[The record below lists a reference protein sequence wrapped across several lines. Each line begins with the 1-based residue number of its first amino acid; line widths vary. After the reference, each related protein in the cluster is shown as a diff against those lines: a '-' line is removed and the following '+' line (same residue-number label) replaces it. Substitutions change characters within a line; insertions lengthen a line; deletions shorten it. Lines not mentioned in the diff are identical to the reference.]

1 MKIKIL
7 NDVKKYVITSTIKKE
22 QLELVKKYRPDAL
35 VLKDAEGND
44 VFGMSYVEGRPCVSK
59 NGVTFGSVNDAGY
72 LLVTGDIPADLPKG
86 VADNKNYVADIVGA
100 AQANIKALETSLP
113 EVIEQIGAARSE
125 IINGI
130 ETV

>member
-35 VLKDAEGND
+35 VLKDADGND

-86 VADNKNYVADIVGA
+86 VADNKNYVADIIGA
-100 AQANIKALETSLP
+100 AQANIKALEASLP

-125 IINGI
+125 IISGI